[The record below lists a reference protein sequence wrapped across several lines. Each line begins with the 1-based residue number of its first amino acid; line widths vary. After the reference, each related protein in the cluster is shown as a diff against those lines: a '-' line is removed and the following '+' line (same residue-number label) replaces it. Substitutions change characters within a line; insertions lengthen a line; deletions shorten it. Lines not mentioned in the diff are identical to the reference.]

1 MMMADCLVSAK
12 GAVRFNLPVP
22 PSANN
27 LFVSG
32 VSRRVKAPAYRAWLR
47 EAGWRLK
54 LQIPPTAAMCATVA
68 GPVRVRIEAG
78 LARRRDLDNAI
89 KGILDLL
96 VRHRVIEDDSLVDDL
111 HILRMG
117 EAGEAEISI
126 WPM

>member
-1 MMMADCLVSAK
+1 VTGEA
-12 GAVRFNLPVP
+12 AVRVCLPVP
-22 PSANN
+22 PSTNN
-27 LFVSG
+27 LFTSG
-32 VSRRVKAPAYRAWLR
+32 GGRRIKAPAYRAWLH

-54 LQIPPTAAMCATVA
+54 TQLPPTSATYAIVM

-78 LARRRDLDNAI
+78 LAQKRDLDNAI

-117 EAGEAEISI
+117 ELGEAEISI